1 MKKQVIKSVA
11 NQILLEYNL
20 RWDMSDTDIFE
31 IGKNV
36 LEIRYTNKIEKK
48 IRQRVFAVIKWI
60 LKMKRYG
67 RQPHHKF
74 IKLLKNIGFYDLTNN
89 D

>member
-20 RWDMSDTDIFE
+20 RWDMSETDIFLIWKKIIE
-31 IGKNV
+31 
-36 LEIRYTNKIEKK
+36 LEHNNLIEKK
-48 IRQRVFAVIKWI
+48 IKQRCFAIIKWI